1 MSFAVARY
9 RATKTVTASPARVLV
24 QLYDGALKY
33 LQGGLQGIADRDPK
47 AKGVALG
54 KAHRIVSEL
63 QASLDERHAPELCEQ
78 LYGLYDFCLL
88 RITEANARWDAQAA
102 QEAAK
107 VLQTLRDAWA
117 QVADATG

>member
-33 LQGGLQGIADRDPK
+33 LQVGAEAIADRDPK

-63 QASLDERHAPELCEQ
+63 QASLDESQAPELCQQ

-88 RITEANARWDAQAA
+88 RITEANARWDAQAVKD
-102 QEAAK
+102 AAK
-107 VLQTLRDAWA
+107 VLETLRSAWA
-117 QVADATG
+117 EIADAAG

>member
-1 MSFAVARY
+1 MSFAVAQY

-33 LQGGLQGIADRDPK
+33 LQVGAEAIAERDPK

-54 KAHRIVSEL
+54 KAHRIVCEL
-63 QASLDERHAPELCEQ
+63 QASLDEKQAPELCQQ

-88 RITEANARWDAQAA
+88 RITEANARWDAQAVKDA
-102 QEAAK
+102 TK
-107 VLQTLRDAWA
+107 VLETLRSAWTEI
-117 QVADATG
+117 ADEMS

>member
-24 QLYDGALKY
+24 QLYDAALKY
-33 LQGGLQGIADRDPK
+33 LRVAAEAIGERDAK
-47 AKGVALG
+47 TKGVALG

-63 QASLDERHAPELCEQ
+63 QASLDEQQAPELCEQ
-78 LYGLYDFCLL
+78 LHSLYDFCLVQ
-88 RITEANARWDAQAA
+88 ISGANAHWDAQAA
-102 QEAAK
+102 TDAAN

-117 QVADATG
+117 EIADSMG